1 MTDEKNMQQE
11 LPLKLIHMDEVEATD
26 TKWLWYPYI
35 PYGKI
40 TIIQGDPGEGKEAA
54 VKQAKADYESKVR
67 TLKADI
73 STDRKKLTEL
83 EKEYQQ
89 LVCNEQRETLSAM
102 MFNGDLSPSDI
113 NAALNALNVMLSGS
127 GDKTAAIQK
136 LQALADEQEN
146 SAISNLVS
154 EISNENG

>member
-1 MTDEKNMQQE
+1 MPKGIKKRTSAVIREELEKVSHEM
-11 LPLKLIHMDEVEATD
+11 HD
-26 TKWLWYPYI
+26 
-35 PYGKI
+35 
-40 TIIQGDPGEGKEAA
+40 KEAA

-89 LVCNEQRETLSAM
+89 LVRNEQRETLSAM
-102 MFNGDLSPSDI
+102 MFNGDLTPSDI
-113 NAALNALNVMLSGS
+113 NAALNALGTLFSGQ
-127 GDKTAAIQK
+127 GNKTAAIQR
-136 LQALADEQEN
+136 LQAIAGEQDN

-154 EISNENG
+154 EIGNENG